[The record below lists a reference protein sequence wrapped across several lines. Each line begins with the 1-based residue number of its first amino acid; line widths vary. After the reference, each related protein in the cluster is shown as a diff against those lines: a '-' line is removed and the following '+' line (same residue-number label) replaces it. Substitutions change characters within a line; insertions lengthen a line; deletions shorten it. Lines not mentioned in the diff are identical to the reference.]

1 MLAELRKT
9 TEQKMA
15 KSVEAFKADLSKVRT
30 GRAHTGLLDHIMID
44 YYGTPTPLNQIAK
57 VTLLDART
65 IGVAPFEKKMLQ
77 AVEKSIR
84 DSDLG
89 LNPASMGDTV
99 RVPMPALTEERRKE
113 LIKVVR
119 HEAENAR
126 VAVRNLR
133 RDANHHLKEALKKKE
148 VSENDE
154 RRTQDDV
161 QKLTDRSIA
170 EIDKLL
176 QQKEAELLAV

>member
-9 TEQKMA
+9 TEQKML
-15 KSVEAFKADLSKVRT
+15 KSVEAFKNDLSKVRT
-30 GRAHTGLLDHIMID
+30 GRAHTGLLDHIMVD
-44 YYGTPTPLNQIAK
+44 YYGAPTQLNQVAK

-65 IGVAPFEKKMLQ
+65 IGVTPFEKKLLQ
-77 AVEKSIR
+77 AVEKAIR

-99 RVPMPALTEERRKE
+99 RVPMPSLTEERRKE

-133 RDANHHLKEALKKKE
+133 RDANHHLKEALKNKD

-154 RRTQDDV
+154 RRAQEDV

-170 EIDKLL
+170 DIDKLL

>member
-15 KSVEAFKADLSKVRT
+15 KSVEAFKVDLSRVRT
-30 GRAHTGLLDHIMID
+30 GRAHTGLLDHIMVD
-44 YYGTPTPLNQIAK
+44 YYGAPTPLNQVAK

-133 RDANHHLKEALKKKE
+133 SDANHHLKEALKKKE
-148 VSENDE
+148 VSEDDE
-154 RRTQDDV
+154 RRAQDDV